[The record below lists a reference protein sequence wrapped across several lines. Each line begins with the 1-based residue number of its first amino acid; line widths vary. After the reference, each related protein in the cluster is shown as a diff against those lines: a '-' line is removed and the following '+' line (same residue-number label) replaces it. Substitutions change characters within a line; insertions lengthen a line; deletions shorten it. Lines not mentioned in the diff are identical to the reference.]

1 MRKIII
7 ALVVSWHA
15 LTFSQ
20 AVPNEVKKTVAFIYA
35 KNSENKLAP
44 LGTGFFIG
52 VPVNNSNPNGE
63 SFTYFITAKHVLRD
77 STEKFF
83 NEVYVRLN
91 KKDSSS
97 EILRLPIVTEGKMK
111 NIFTHEDQ
119 TVDIAVIPASPNNQ
133 IYDYLFLPSSF
144 LTKRED
150 FKKLKISE
158 GTDVFFSGM
167 FTPYL
172 GIEKNYPIF
181 RFGRV
186 ALVSDEKIP
195 WDKDTY
201 TNLYLIESSTFGGN
215 SGSPVFFYFGTDRGD
230 GGIVI
235 GQPQIKLAGIMKGY
249 FGENSPV
256 KIVETKKV
264 PVYNTNLGIAA
275 VVPSYFIEEIINND
289 QLKKLREKQ

>member
-275 VVPSYFIEEIINND
+275 VVPSYFIEEIINSD
-289 QLKKLREKQ
+289 ELKKLREKQ

>member
-7 ALVVSWHA
+7 ALVAFWHA

-52 VPVNNSNPNGE
+52 VPVSNSNPNGE
-63 SFTYFITAKHVLRD
+63 SFIYFITAKHVLKD
-77 STEKFF
+77 NTEKFF
-83 NEVYVRLN
+83 SEVYVRLN
-91 KKDSSS
+91 KRDSSS
-97 EILRLPIVTEGKMK
+97 EILRLPIVTDGKMK
-111 NIFTHEDQ
+111 NIFTHDDE

-133 IYDYLFLPSSF
+133 IFDYLFLPSSF

-150 FKKLKISE
+150 FKDLKISE

-195 WDKDTY
+195 WDKDTF
-201 TNLYLIESSTFGGN
+201 TELYLIESSTFGGN

-256 KIVETKKV
+256 KIVETKKI

-275 VVPSYFIEEIINND
+275 VVPSYFIEEIINSD
-289 QLKKLREKQ
+289 ELKKLREKQ